1 MTLTLTLALTLTR
14 TSSCGPRRL
23 TRRRSLPGGEYTYD
37 TYYTY
42 DTHFICNTHH
52 SYPPHHTYSPHYTHA
67 QVEAELASE
76 GEHSPPPPPPSPPP
90 TDATQ
95 TPPDTAEVALSKARA
110 GGAAVRAAFDDVAT
124 GLLGGMR
131 PGAQCP

>member
-23 TRRRSLPGGEYTYD
+23 TRRRSLPGGEYTYG

-76 GEHSPPPPPPSPPP
+76 GEHSPPP

-131 PGAQCP
+131 PGAQ